1 MTDQPGTDPVNPA
14 PRANPGAALSW
25 AYDRFRRN
33 AAPFLSLAAV
43 VTVILFAQTVASKPI
58 QTALLNCSDPQS
70 PGQINACTASTG
82 TSVLVTSLLFV
93 FFSILAW
100 FARIGLERAA
110 LQSTQGVRPSF
121 GQMLTTQHLGKYL
134 VFTLLYAVLVALG
147 IVLCI
152 VPGMIVLFLL
162 QLGQYYV
169 LDKGYGPIQATVAS
183 VSAVRRNFGP
193 ALLMTLINMM
203 VLVIGGL
210 FFGLFTLLTLPFSC
224 LFTAHLYR
232 QFNQEPVV
240 SAAD

>member
-1 MTDQPGTDPVNPA
+1 
-14 PRANPGAALSW
+14 
-25 AYDRFRRN
+25 
-33 AAPFLSLAAV
+33 
-43 VTVILFAQTVASKPI
+43 
-58 QTALLNCSDPQS
+58 
-70 PGQINACTASTG
+70 
-82 TSVLVTSLLFV
+82 
-93 FFSILAW
+93 
-100 FARIGLERAA
+100 
-110 LQSTQGVRPSF
+110 
-121 GQMLTTQHLGKYL
+121 MLTTQHLGKYL
-134 VFTLLYAVLVALG
+134 VFTLLYAGLVALG